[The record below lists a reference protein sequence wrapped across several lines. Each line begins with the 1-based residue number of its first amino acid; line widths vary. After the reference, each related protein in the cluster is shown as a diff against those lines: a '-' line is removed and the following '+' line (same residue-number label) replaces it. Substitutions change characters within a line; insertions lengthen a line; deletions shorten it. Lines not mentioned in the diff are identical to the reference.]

1 MKQGNIDSAIK
12 CLKRDP
18 CMDNTRSAVNF
29 MLGWFGNEAENC
41 ERSYVSV
48 DLKKLFQAI
57 AAIEKEEKET
67 QTGGAVRESR

>member
-1 MKQGNIDSAIK
+1 MKRGNIDSAIEY
-12 CLKRDP
+12 LKRDP

-29 MLGWFGNEAENC
+29 RLGWFGNEAENC

-57 AAIEKEEKET
+57 VDIEKEEKET

>member
-1 MKQGNIDSAIK
+1 MKRGNIDSAIEY
-12 CLKRDP
+12 LKRDP
-18 CMDNTRSAVNF
+18 CMDNTRSAVNV

-41 ERSYVSV
+41 ERSYVSA

-57 AAIEKEEKET
+57 VDIEKEEKET